1 MNLRCDIDEMAVSKN
16 EKSHLRDGDLI
27 NGFFYINLLSGE
39 LFPSAM
45 GKMALPIAGCGNSKR
60 LILCYYISI
69 NSLKMEWIGGL
80 EWGEM
85 ERLDSFDK
93 DINGQVMLLDIF
105 RYCFSHIVAVFI

>member
-1 MNLRCDIDEMAVSKN
+1 MDHWLSPQIVNLRCDIDEMAVSKN

-45 GKMALPIAGCGNSKR
+45 GKMALPIVGCGNSKS

-69 NSLKMEWIGGL
+69 NSLKMVLRW
-80 EWGEM
+80 
-85 ERLDSFDK
+85 
-93 DINGQVMLLDIF
+93 V
-105 RYCFSHIVAVFI
+105 CFA